1 MDRKLDL
8 SSKFLQMG
16 NALMKEGEETKDFS
30 IIQSGTLL
38 ILVGSLLLDNNDMLE
53 FMNLCSMFTS
63 KKILD
68 DIESDTNS
76 DISNYLK
83 NHKPKESYDDFIK
96 RLNKIRGNNNSN

>member
-16 NALMKEGEETKDFS
+16 NALMKEGEEIKDFS

-38 ILVGSLLLDNNDMLE
+38 ILVGSLLLDNNDMME
-53 FMNLCSMFTS
+53 FMNLCSMYTS

-68 DIESDTNS
+68 DIESDANS
-76 DISNYLK
+76 NIANYIK

-96 RLNKIRGNNNSN
+96 RIDKLRGE

>member
-16 NALMKEGEETKDFS
+16 NALMKEGEEIKDFS

-38 ILVGSLLLDNNDMLE
+38 ILVGSLLLDNNDMME
-53 FMNLCSMFTS
+53 FMNLCSMYTS

-68 DIESDTNS
+68 DIESDAK
-76 DISNYLK
+76 SNIANYIK

-96 RLNKIRGNNNSN
+96 RIDKLRGE